1 MKFFQFFPTV
11 NYSFQSDT
19 STFGVDITN
28 ISAHVAIVER
38 LKQHIT
44 AFYDYIVE
52 DGERPDSVATKL
64 YGGPEYTWIV
74 LVMNNIMSHYDWP
87 LTNTEFDNYIISKYG
102 DVTTAKSQFIYKTT
116 AGYLVD
122 SITYNLLPAAERAVP
137 VSLYDHEMT
146 QNEAKRRIRA
156 VPVEFVGPLVLE
168 LKRAFI

>member
-11 NYSFQSDT
+11 TYSFQQDG

-44 AFYDYIVE
+44 AFYDYIVA

-64 YGGPEYTWIV
+64 YGGPEFTWIV
-74 LVMNNIMSHYDWP
+74 LVLNNIMSHYDWP
-87 LTNTEFDNYIISKYG
+87 LTNTEFDAYIADKYG
-102 DVTTAKSQFIYKTT
+102 SVDTAKAQFVYKTT

-122 SITYNLLPAAERAVP
+122 SITYGLLPAAERAVP
-137 VSLYDHEMT
+137 ISQYDHEMT
-146 QNEAKRRIRA
+146 LNENKRRIRA
-156 VPVEFVGPLVLE
+156 IPVEFVGPLVLE
-168 LKRAFI
+168 LKRAFV